1 MATHEKLDIW
11 KLSIGFVTNIYI
23 VTKDFPEDEKYGLV
37 SQMRR
42 SAVSIPSNI
51 AEGAARKSDKEFIQF
66 LYISLGSLT
75 ELDTQLII
83 SKNLHYFNSSDLRT
97 ELKELKL
104 KLIGYI
110 KYIKS
115 MQKNT

>member
-1 MATHEKLDIW
+1 MATHENLDIW
-11 KLSIGFVTNIYI
+11 KLSIEFVTNIYLI
-23 VTKDFPEDEKYGLV
+23 TKEFPADEKYELV

-51 AEGAARKSDKEFIQF
+51 AEGAARKSDKEFLQF
-66 LYISLGSLT
+66 LHISLGSIA

-83 SKNLHYFNSSDLRT
+83 AENLEYLNKSEIRA
-97 ELKELKL
+97 ELKEIKL

-115 MQKNT
+115 IQKKA

>member
-1 MATHEKLDIW
+1 MATHENLDIW
-11 KLSIGFVTNIYI
+11 KQSIGFVTNIYLI
-23 VTKDFPEDEKYGLV
+23 TKEFPADEKYGLV

-51 AEGAARKSDKEFIQF
+51 AEGAARKSDKEFIYF

-83 SKNLHYFNSSDLRT
+83 SENLHYFNSSDLRT
-97 ELKELKL
+97 ELKEIKL

-115 MQKNT
+115 IQKNT